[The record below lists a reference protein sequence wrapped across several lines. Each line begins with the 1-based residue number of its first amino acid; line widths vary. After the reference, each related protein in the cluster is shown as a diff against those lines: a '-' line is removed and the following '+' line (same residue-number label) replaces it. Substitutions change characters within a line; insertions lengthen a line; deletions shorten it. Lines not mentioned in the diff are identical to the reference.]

1 MIGRTISHYEILEQ
15 IGDGGMG
22 TVYKALDTKLQ
33 VHRALKFIHPHLVT
47 DPDFKH
53 RFIQEAQAASSLDH
67 PNICGIH
74 QVDETD
80 SGRPFICMTYYE
92 GMTLG
97 KRLKEAP
104 LPAREVFQTGLAIAS
119 GLMCAHR
126 NGIVHRD
133 IKPGNIMI
141 TEEGY
146 TKILDFGLAKL
157 QGVAGLT
164 KTGVTMGT
172 VRYMSPEQATG
183 EPADHRSDIWSFG
196 LLMYEMATGE
206 FPFQG
211 DFDPAIIYSILNTQI
226 TPVHE
231 INPDI
236 PEAHSLVIARCLEK
250 DPAKR
255 YQEIGELINDM
266 GGAAKAEGWESS
278 FGDLM
283 VPTSNTGFGTVP
295 ARRRAWRRGILAAG
309 VLAAA
314 VAGLV
319 WWSSRPPALYTTDL
333 RLAVMPLEN
342 KAHPAQDIAVDG
354 LSEVVCQMLNH
365 ASRSH
370 DSMWVVP
377 YSRMLYANLAEDA
390 QARQAFGVNRIVT
403 GGLQLFEGGQALF
416 LTLRDAE
423 SLEQIRTV
431 RVPFDLQSAAM
442 SDSLPGAILRLIDHD
457 PDGVTDF
464 PSFLPSSEPAT
475 GHYLQGLGAMQA
487 KDYPAAMESL
497 VQVTSVAPGFAP
509 GWSVLGWAKWMEYR
523 RTGAEELVGGAA
535 ADLEQAVALSSG
547 MWRPDF
553 WLGEFYRKIGNAA
566 EAEDAFLAAN
576 DLDPGNPLTCRG
588 LSRVYRGLQRFAE
601 AEAFLRISIEHS
613 PDYFETHRMLA
624 LYYYRIGETEA
635 CLRQLDQTLVLAPND
650 APTLNTKGAVLVSR
664 GEYTRAREQFERA
677 FALIPNC
684 DTCTNIGFTLY
695 HEEKFQESASY
706 YELSMEY
713 CEKDDRQVWA
723 NWARAL
729 YWTDGGR
736 PESIAKFQEAI
747 ALAQEELSESPGDPL
762 LIGALIEYH
771 AMIGDEESTRRL
783 IATGDSVATDNPEL
797 LYLIGDAY
805 ELIGDRNAALRYLAN
820 AIRHGIPVEKIQGTR
835 ELFDLAADP
844 RFVRMISAE
853 SGTNEAPADSA
864 R

>member
-92 GMTLG
+92 GVTLSE
-97 KRLKEAP
+97 RLKEAP
-104 LPAREVFQTGLAIAS
+104 LPAREVFQIGLAIAS

-141 TEEGY
+141 TGDGY

-183 EPADHRSDIWSFG
+183 EKADHRSDIWALG

-231 INPDI
+231 VNPDI
-236 PEAHSLVIARCLEK
+236 PEAQSMVIARCLEK

-255 YQEIGELINDM
+255 YQEISELINDM

-283 VPTSNTGFGTVP
+283 VPTSHTGFGAVS
-295 ARRRAWRRGILAAG
+295 ARRRTWRRGLLAAG
-309 VLAAA
+309 FLAAA
-314 VAGLV
+314 VAGLI
-319 WWSSRPPALYTTDL
+319 WWTSRPPALYTTDL

-342 KAHPAQDIAVDG
+342 KAHPAQDLAVDG
-354 LSEVVCQMLNH
+354 LSEVVCQMLDDT
-365 ASRSH
+365 SRSH

-377 YSRMLYANLAEDA
+377 YSRMLYSNLAEDA

-431 RVPFDLQSAAM
+431 RVPFNLQSSVM
-442 SDSLPGAILRLIDHD
+442 SDSLPGAIMRLIDHD
-457 PDGVTDF
+457 PKAVADF
-464 PSFLPSSEPAT
+464 PTFLPSSDPAA

-487 KDYPAAMESL
+487 KDYSAAMESL
-497 VQVTSVAPGFAP
+497 VQATSAAPGFAP

-523 RTGAEELVGGAA
+523 RTGAEELVGDAA
-535 ADLEQAVALSSG
+535 ADLEQAVVLAPG
-547 MWRPDF
+547 MWRPGF
-553 WLGEFYRKIGNAA
+553 RLGEFYRKTGSSD
-566 EAEDAFLAAN
+566 EAQEAFLAAN
-576 DLDPGNPLTCRG
+576 ENDPGNPLICRG
-588 LSRVYRGLQRFAE
+588 LSRVYRGMQRFAE
-601 AEAFLRISIEHS
+601 AEALLRISIERR

-624 LYYYRIGETEA
+624 LYYYRMGETEA
-635 CLRQLDQTLVLAPND
+635 CLGQLDQTLALAPGD
-650 APTLNTKGAVLVSR
+650 APTLNTKGAVLVAR

-684 DTCTNIGFTLY
+684 DTCANIGFTLY
-695 HEEKFQESASY
+695 HEEKFKESASY

-713 CEKDDRQVWA
+713 CEKEDRQVWA

-729 YWTDGGR
+729 YWADGGR
-736 PESIAKFQEAI
+736 PQSIAKFQEAI
-747 ALAQEELSESPGDPL
+747 DLAWEELSQSPGDPL
-762 LIGALIEYH
+762 IIGALIEYH

-805 ELIGDRNAALRYLAN
+805 ELIGDRNAALRYLTN
-820 AIRHGIPVEKIQGTR
+820 AVRHGVPVERILGTR
-835 ELFDLAADP
+835 ELVDLAADP
-844 RFVRMISAE
+844 RFARMISAE
-853 SGTNEAPADSA
+853 SGTMEAPADNSQ
-864 R
+864 